1 MGTIGGKIS
10 FVVWLLLA
18 ARLTLPMMD
27 LFVGPC
33 FLEEGCGRYESLW
46 LVASF
51 AASLALAGVP
61 ALILRYAINR
71 LATRR
76 AR

>member
-18 ARLTLPMMD
+18 ARLTLPTMD

-33 FLEEGCGRYESLW
+33 FLEEGCGRYETLW
-46 LVASF
+46 LAASLVAS
-51 AASLALAGVP
+51 LVVAGVP
-61 ALILRYAINR
+61 ALLLRYAINR
-71 LATRR
+71 LAMRR